1 MAVLRMLMY
10 LASFTGVGYV
20 LMEGLALNQD
30 KLKKELSSTSEPV
43 TEAEKKKKL
52 FMETLKSAADNKQ
65 PMYRQ
70 SSKEN
75 WS

>member
-1 MAVLRMLMY
+1 MAILRMFVY
-10 LASFTGVGYV
+10 LASFTGVGYA
-20 LMEGLALNQD
+20 LMEALALNQE
-30 KLKKELSSTSEPV
+30 KLQKELSPTAEPI

-52 FMETLKSAADNKQ
+52 FMEALKSAADNKQ

-75 WS
+75 